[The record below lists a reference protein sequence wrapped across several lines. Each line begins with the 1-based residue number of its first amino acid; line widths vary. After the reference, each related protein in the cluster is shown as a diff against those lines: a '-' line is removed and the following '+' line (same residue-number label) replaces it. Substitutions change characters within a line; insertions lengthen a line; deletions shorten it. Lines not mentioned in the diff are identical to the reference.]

1 MPRKLFARMD
11 LDDRDPDGFKFPSKK
26 NNNPRKAS
34 EPTTTKPLLRFG
46 ENGNGKTKNKMRG
59 GIQFRNKEEEKEEDG
74 ERAQFDAWIVTTFF
88 INEKRDDDNE
98 NKALL
103 ADLREHVFKEFRHQD
118 KRERFERRKKEF
130 QNLAVGMGFTLFSD
144 RSFALDSRRSE
155 RESSTASYDGASP
168 SPLVDIPVHVRDIV
182 LKKAGARAAAAI
194 ACTCKELRDD
204 VRDHKKRATGNFKI
218 RPCDVSGGEEVK
230 HILQPYSNVTGVSV
244 DKLMLHRGCRALDPH
259 FNIQVKRKMI
269 EEVLAFTHLNEKVTR
284 LGFTNSELDYTDFMR
299 IMYQSSINVH
309 SFDFS
314 GNNIKRMD
322 TGIGFGL
329 GWVHQCI
336 SDGVGM
342 DLFKWREFQG
352 VSFAE
357 RVYTI
362 FASPSLTMPAGKVF
376 LELNVSNCGLEHH
389 LEVFFYLCEFPNLK
403 RLDASR
409 NQRLNIYEPD
419 DEKSIGL
426 YGCRRDFYHK
436 YGSSIGFHT
445 GKIGFHTG
453 ISCSLEHLNVSGSA
467 TLHFRLQPGMPF
479 NPFANFNKL
488 KELNLSVSMRLQSVH
503 LRDLP
508 NLEVLN
514 LVNCK
519 KLHTLVLVKLPSLH
533 TLSLDICKKLRNV
546 FYSSSRLPDPHNVAD
561 DFFYD
566 GFNFIEDKIE
576 SLRKLSMN
584 QCDALIE
591 RRHLNL
597 LRSAVNLEHYRC
609 EGLHSENLREVRIPS
624 TSLVSVEMS
633 GCKQI
638 QCILLNTAKLKLLR
652 ARNCRSLK
660 DIRVNTGQQ
669 RAASVETTVEIDVR
683 NNAKLV
689 SVTGLRVD
697 RSTRILAG
705 GATSLERIQTVD

>member
-1 MPRKLFARMD
+1 MPRKLFTRMD

-34 EPTTTKPLLRFG
+34 EPTTTKPPRFG
-46 ENGNGKTKNKMRG
+46 ENEKKNNKMRG

-74 ERAQFDAWIVTTFF
+74 ERAQFDAWIVATFF

-98 NKALL
+98 NKAVL

-118 KRERFERRKKEF
+118 KRERFEGRKKEF
-130 QNLAVGMGFTLFSD
+130 QNLAVGMGFTGFSD

-182 LKKAGARAAAAI
+182 LKKSRREGGGGD
-194 ACTCKELRDD
+194 CVHVDD

-329 GWVHQCI
+329 GWMGRGFG
-336 SDGVGM
+336 DEVGM
-342 DLFKWREFQG
+342 DLFKWRELAG
-352 VSFAE
+352 NSFAE
-357 RVYTI
+357 CVYTI
-362 FASPSLTMPAGKVF
+362 LAAPKLTMPAGKVF

-436 YGSSIGFHT
+436 YGGSIG
-445 GKIGFHTG
+445 HTG

-488 KELNLSVSMRLQSVH
+488 KELNLSASVRLQSVH

-519 KLHTLVLVKLPSLH
+519 ELHTLVLVKLPLLQ

>member
-1 MPRKLFARMD
+1 MPRKLFARME

-26 NNNPRKAS
+26 NNNPRTGGKKAS
-34 EPTTTKPLLRFG
+34 DELPTTKPTT
-46 ENGNGKTKNKMRG
+46 TKNKMRG
-59 GIQFRNKEEEKEEDG
+59 GIQFRTNEDGLLKKAAEKDNDEKG
-74 ERAQFDAWIVTTFF
+74 ERAVFDAWINATCA
-88 INEKRDDDNE
+88 NGRDDFNE
-98 NKALL
+98 NRAVL
-103 ADLREHVFKEFRHQD
+103 ADLREHVFKEFRHHE
-118 KRERFERRKKEF
+118 RVLRFERRKKEF
-130 QNLAVGMGFTLFSD
+130 QNLAVGMGFSGFSD
-144 RSFALDSRRSE
+144 RVFSLDSRRSE

-244 DKLMLHRGCRALDPH
+244 HKLMLHRGCRALDPH
-259 FNIQVKRKMI
+259 FNIRVKRKMI

-329 GWVHQCI
+329 GWMGRGFG
-336 SDGVGM
+336 DEVGM
-342 DLFKWREFQG
+342 DLFKWRELAG
-352 VSFAE
+352 NSFAE
-357 RVYTI
+357 CVYTI
-362 FASPSLTMPAGKVF
+362 LAAPKLTMPAGKVF

-436 YGSSIGFHT
+436 YGGSIG
-445 GKIGFHTG
+445 HTG

-488 KELNLSVSMRLQSVH
+488 KELNLSASVRLQSVH

-519 KLHTLVLVKLPSLH
+519 ELHTLVLVKLPLLQ

-669 RAASVETTVEIDVR
+669 RAASVETTVEIDVG

>member
-1 MPRKLFARMD
+1 
-11 LDDRDPDGFKFPSKK
+11 
-26 NNNPRKAS
+26 
-34 EPTTTKPLLRFG
+34 
-46 ENGNGKTKNKMRG
+46 
-59 GIQFRNKEEEKEEDG
+59 
-74 ERAQFDAWIVTTFF
+74 
-88 INEKRDDDNE
+88 
-98 NKALL
+98 
-103 ADLREHVFKEFRHQD
+103 
-118 KRERFERRKKEF
+118 
-130 QNLAVGMGFTLFSD
+130 
-144 RSFALDSRRSE
+144 
-155 RESSTASYDGASP
+155 
-168 SPLVDIPVHVRDIV
+168 
-182 LKKAGARAAAAI
+182 
-194 ACTCKELRDD
+194 
-204 VRDHKKRATGNFKI
+204 
-218 RPCDVSGGEEVK
+218 
-230 HILQPYSNVTGVSV
+230 
-244 DKLMLHRGCRALDPH
+244 
-259 FNIQVKRKMI
+259 MI

-322 TGIGFGL
+322 TGIALGFGL
-329 GWVHQCI
+329 GWVGRGF
-336 SDGVGM
+336 SDRIGM
-342 DLFKWREFQG
+342 DLFKWRELAG
-352 VSFAE
+352 ASFAE
-357 RVYTI
+357 RLYTVW
-362 FASPSLTMPAGKVF
+362 AAPSLTMPAGKVF

-436 YGSSIGFHT
+436 YGGSIG
-445 GKIGFHTG
+445 HTG

-519 KLHTLVLVKLPSLH
+519 ELHTLVLVKLPSLQ

-609 EGLHSENLREVRIPS
+609 EGLHSELREVRIPS